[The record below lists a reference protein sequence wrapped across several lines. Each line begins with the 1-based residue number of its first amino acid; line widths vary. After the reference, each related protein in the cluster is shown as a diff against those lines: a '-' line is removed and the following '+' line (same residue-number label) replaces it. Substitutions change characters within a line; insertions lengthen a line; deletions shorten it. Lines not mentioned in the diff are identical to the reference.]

1 MNIDE
6 GQAPRL
12 SIVFHFISGEGVKL
26 GGAMNNPY
34 QFNENEVKQVGSGV
48 WMRVAVDNIAW
59 YDLGSGAA
67 VIDALE
73 DPTQADVVRS
83 LIKETTGQDLKYVVT
98 THWDAD
104 HIACNPQWKREGA
117 PVIAHQSCAQSA
129 GDWEGRP
136 DIFYPDTCTLQG
148 EGDRKIEMRWVGG
161 THTPWDT
168 ILYFPSAK
176 VLHIADLFGWGLI
189 PCQPTPQ
196 KVERLREVLTIIQS
210 YEADAV
216 ICGHGPST
224 DLKCIARFESYF
236 EEMLEG
242 VPDLIAQNKSDE
254 EIAQLLPPPADM
266 SEWFRFVAWK
276 HAKNIALIREF
287 YTGQA
292 VHLGT

>member
-1 MNIDE
+1 M
-6 GQAPRL
+6 
-12 SIVFHFISGEGVKL
+12 S
-26 GGAMNNPY
+26 NPY
-34 QFNENEVKQVGSGV
+34 QWNENEVKELAGGV

-59 YDLGSGAA
+59 YDLGRGAA

-73 DPTQADVVRS
+73 EPDQADVVRG
-83 LIKETTGQDLKYVVT
+83 LIKKTTGQDLKYVVT

-136 DIFYPDTCTLQG
+136 DVVYPDTLVLRG
-148 EGDRKIEMRWVGG
+148 EGDREIQMRWVGG

-168 ILYFPSAK
+168 ILYLPDAR

-189 PCQPTPQ
+189 PCQPTPT
-196 KVERLREVLTIIQS
+196 KIERLREILLIIQS
-210 YEADAV
+210 YEVDHV

-224 DLKCIARFESYF
+224 DLACIIRFESYLD
-236 EEMLEG
+236 EMLEQ
-242 VPDLIAQNKSDE
+242 VPPLIAQGLSDE
-254 EIAQLLPPPADM
+254 GIIEQVPPPPDM

-276 HAKNIALIREF
+276 HAKNVALIREH
-287 YTGQA
+287 YHGA
-292 VHLGT
+292 ALHLGT